1 MMNAFPTRIENA
13 AGRELSPT
21 EIFAISRRHEVGLSR
36 MLTTYI
42 SVGLSFMLL
51 PGTFLGVWNL
61 FSISGHSQHISAAWM
76 QAHGHAQIFG
86 WVGTFILGIGFY
98 SIPKMRGS
106 SQVALSKPWIALALW
121 SSGVGLRWFTNVYQ
135 WHWRTALPLS
145 AVFELL
151 GFLVFFAAV
160 SHHKPEAKSSDKKP
174 KLAAWT
180 LVVMIGT
187 LGFLAVLIANLYAAV
202 TATINGTSPAI
213 PHVFDQKFLVLVG
226 WGFLVTTVWGFTA
239 RWMPVFLGLRA
250 PSSRALLAATS
261 VNIVAVTLAMCG
273 FLRVASILLFVGAA
287 TAIYA
292 LRMLESTVQ
301 PAKLNGV
308 HRSFPFFVRSAFVW
322 LIVAAS
328 LGIWAFFSGDPSGGI
343 GGASRHALTVGF
355 VSMMIFAVGQRIL
368 PAFSGMKLLYST
380 RLMFL
385 SMSLATLGCTMRV
398 VSEVLAYPGYV
409 AAAWHCLPVSAVIE
423 LNAFSLFALNLFVT
437 FARRRETQP
446 ATLYSITEKNSFTPQ
461 ERTKWNIASSGSP
474 SSSY

>member
-1 MMNAFPTRIENA
+1 MNAFPTRIENA
-13 AGRELSPT
+13 AGHELSPT
-21 EIFAISRRHEVGLSR
+21 EIFAISRRHETGLSR

-42 SVGLSFMLL
+42 SLGLAFMLL

-61 FSISGHSQHISAAWM
+61 FSISGRSPHISASWM

-106 SQVALSKPWIALALW
+106 SQVALSKAWVALALW
-121 SSGVGLRWFTNVYQ
+121 TSGVGLRWFTNVYQ
-135 WHWRTALPLS
+135 WHWRTSLPTS
-145 AVFELL
+145 AILELA

-180 LVVMIGT
+180 LVVMVGT
-187 LGFLAVLIANLYAAV
+187 IGFLAALVANVYGAVVAAWQG
-202 TATINGTSPAI
+202 ISPAI
-213 PHVFDQKFLVLVG
+213 PHAFDQKFLVLMG

-239 RWMPVFLGLRA
+239 RWIPVFLGLRP
-250 PSSRALLAATS
+250 PSGRALVLATS
-261 VNIVAVTLAMCG
+261 VNTSGVALAMCG
-273 FLRVASILLFVGAA
+273 LLRIAAILLLVGAA
-287 TAIYA
+287 IAVYA
-292 LRMLESTVQ
+292 LRMLEKSVR

-308 HRSFPFFVRSAFVW
+308 HRSFPFFIRSAYVW
-322 LIVAAS
+322 LMIAAS
-328 LGIWAFFSGDPSGGI
+328 LGICAFFSGDPSGGI

-355 VSMMIFAVGQRIL
+355 VSMVIFGVGQRVL
-368 PAFSGMKLLYST
+368 PAFSGMKLLFST

-398 VSEVLAYPGYV
+398 VSEVLAYPGYLP
-409 AAAWHCLPVSAVIE
+409 AAWHCLPISAVIE
-423 LNAFSLFALNLFVT
+423 LTAFSLFALNLFVT

-446 ATLYSITEKNSFTPQ
+446 ATLYSITAKNSFTPQ
-461 ERTKWNIASSGSP
+461 ERT
-474 SSSY
+474 